1 MILKKIFLF
10 LFILF
15 IPIFTY
21 ADSNLIESDFY
32 FGLSK
37 RDGKI
42 ISNVDFAKF
51 EKRVIVK
58 NFQKGFTVENGK
70 GEWLSNNKTIIMEPS
85 KILVII
91 YKPTLINKEKVKNIA
106 SEYKK
111 VFQQES
117 VLVVTKK
124 VKVKFY

>member
-1 MILKKIFLF
+1 
-10 LFILF
+10 
-15 IPIFTY
+15 
-21 ADSNLIESDFY
+21 
-32 FGLSK
+32 
-37 RDGKI
+37 
-42 ISNVDFAKF
+42 
-51 EKRVIVK
+51 
-58 NFQKGFTVENGK
+58 
-70 GEWLSNNKTIIMEPS
+70 MEPS